1 MKTKTLRHYIWTL
14 RKNLLSNLKKAM
26 LIIKR
31 KSKVIYRKLVP
42 FIPSNSYTFA
52 ILCIKKEAY
61 VDLVIRQAN
70 SLHYYNPTHKFV
82 VYTDNICSEVL
93 EKNRSLFDYPNQ
105 ITIKNAFEN
114 PTQSWTYYKMEMR
127 IENSRLGGIDID
139 ADMVW
144 HGDPVIDRTRPIMF
158 APVFVFSE
166 YKPQKDLILEIFRK
180 PEWVAFTHFVSAFV
194 SIPPEFMTNQLEN
207 DARMY
212 VKMILDNP
220 LTFMSN
226 QSDRD
231 ETYRVSEEISICLAL
246 QSNYPGLT
254 KSLKIDGNKKDK
266 YLLEPIYYGCENKIV
281 R

>member
-1 MKTKTLRHYIWTL
+1 
-14 RKNLLSNLKKAM
+14 M

-158 APVFVFSE
+158 APAFVFKDNEIQSE
-166 YKPQKDLILEIFRK
+166 MILKLFGK
-180 PEWVAFTHFVSAFV
+180 PEWLPYTHFVSAFV
-194 SIPPEFMTNQLEN
+194 SIPPEFMTEKLAK
-207 DARMY
+207 DAREY
-212 VKMILDNP
+212 VKIMLEHPLDFISEQAVKNSIRR
-220 LTFMSN
+220 T
-226 QSDRD
+226 
-231 ETYRVSEEISICLAL
+231 SEEIAICLAL
-246 QSNYPGLT
+246 QSNFPSLT
-254 KSLKIDGNKKDK
+254 IPLKKDGNKKNRE
-266 YLLEPIYYGCENKIV
+266 LLEPIYYGCENEVIS
-281 R
+281 